1 MRIKPIGYEGTRR
14 EALICGCEHDCRGEM
29 MISLALFFFFDFE
42 NTLPTL
48 RFSCIMEMGIVAF
61 NFNWICFLSMFSI
74 HVALTRT

>member
-1 MRIKPIGYEGTRR
+1 
-14 EALICGCEHDCRGEM
+14 

-61 NFNWICFLSMFSI
+61 NFNWICFLTVFSKGDCRY
-74 HVALTRT
+74 HSFSPGSLELMEYVTTRKPTQPQEKDG